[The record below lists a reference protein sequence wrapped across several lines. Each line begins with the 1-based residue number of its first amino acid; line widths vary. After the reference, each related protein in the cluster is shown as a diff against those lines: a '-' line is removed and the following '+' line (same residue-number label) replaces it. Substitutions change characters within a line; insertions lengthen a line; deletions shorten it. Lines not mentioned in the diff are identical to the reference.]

1 MTNIFDIVSNVKVME
16 SIGYA
21 STEGLGDNLKQAG
34 KKLVEKVKEIIKK
47 IKQWIKRVI
56 DHIVIGFIK
65 FINYIKSKFIK
76 LKGCLCKED
85 LQKIKLLDD
94 PSNKSNDEEKIKE
107 IDDPEIKKC
116 IYMIKLAN
124 EFIPP
129 CVEKIRKYKTDHN
142 YRDDLQFEHFRLKD
156 YITSYLNNILNIV
169 KYGFKIPHLDE
180 KIKRK
185 LRAIDKEVYDTS
197 LPYTWTVSDYWN
209 KVNKIIDLNNN
220 NQYEYQFDEIK
231 KSLESFKEWR
241 GITEDEKRL

>member
-1 MTNIFDIVSNVKVME
+1 MTNVFDIVSNVKAME

-21 STEGLGDNLKQAG
+21 STEGLGDNLKEAG

-94 PSNKSNDEEKIKE
+94 PSNKSNDGEKIKE

-142 YRDDLQFEHFRLKD
+142 YRDDL
-156 YITSYLNNILNIV
+156 
-169 KYGFKIPHLDE
+169 
-180 KIKRK
+180 
-185 LRAIDKEVYDTS
+185 
-197 LPYTWTVSDYWN
+197 
-209 KVNKIIDLNNN
+209 
-220 NQYEYQFDEIK
+220 
-231 KSLESFKEWR
+231 
-241 GITEDEKRL
+241 